1 MIVVDEHLQR
11 DAIRD
16 SIARWYPGA
25 IVNLTDPRPAT
36 LIKDEAVPPCYVP
49 STSMASGEK
58 WIQATTIASFVST
71 PPMSAPSLN
80 RFGRHMAWSS
90 FNLVQIGSVR

>member
-36 LIKDEAVPPCYVP
+36 LIKDEAVPPCYV
-49 STSMASGEK
+49 G
-58 WIQATTIASFVST
+58 
-71 PPMSAPSLN
+71 
-80 RFGRHMAWSS
+80 
-90 FNLVQIGSVR
+90 